1 MHFRVCTIHTHTR
14 AHTNKSTG
22 GTGDFIPP
30 QEAGALEVCHRDSSL
45 KLMGGDRWR
54 EKERTRD
61 KRTGGRRLV
70 QGGGGGDVGGWTERE
85 RRQG

>member
-1 MHFRVCTIHTHTR
+1 M
-14 AHTNKSTG
+14 HTNKSTG

-70 QGGGGGDVGGWTERE
+70 QGGGGGDEGGWTERQ